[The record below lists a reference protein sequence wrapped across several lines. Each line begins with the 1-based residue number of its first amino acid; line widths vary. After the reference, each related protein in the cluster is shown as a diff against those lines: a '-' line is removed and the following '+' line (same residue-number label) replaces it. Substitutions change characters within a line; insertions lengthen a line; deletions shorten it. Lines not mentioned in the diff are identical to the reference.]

1 MARMTSDVEGGDAQ
15 PSSAAGPPAGVRTA
29 AQSPVMWTRQG
40 KWPATGLPRRKGLP
54 PRGRCRP
61 RRPFLGVFKGFL
73 QAGKGNAG
81 FAPSWFRITSYI
93 WPSCRLPLFC
103 GVGTACSTHFGRG
116 IRSEKQI
123 ASCSSL
129 PELQDPKAFP
139 SCKHLKRI
147 DRKCVYTQC
156 HICLVLEMVGT
167 KYCIPVP

>member
-1 MARMTSDVEGGDAQ
+1 M
-15 PSSAAGPPAGVRTA
+15 
-29 AQSPVMWTRQG
+29 
-40 KWPATGLPRRKGLP
+40 PRRKGLP

-93 WPSCRLPLFC
+93 WHSCRLPLFC

-129 PELQDPKAFP
+129 LELQDPKVFP

-167 KYCIPVP
+167 KYCIPVPWLSLLGLYPKTVLGRPLVILYNKVSHCPCLAEPWR